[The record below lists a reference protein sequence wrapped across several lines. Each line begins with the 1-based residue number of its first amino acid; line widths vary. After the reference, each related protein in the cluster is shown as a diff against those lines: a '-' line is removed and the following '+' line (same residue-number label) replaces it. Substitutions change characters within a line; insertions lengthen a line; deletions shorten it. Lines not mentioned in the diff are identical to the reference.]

1 MATKDPPGEELRRR
15 ERVVTAVPM
24 PKLPEGTP
32 GTVTFVEGLT
42 WVRYW
47 VRFDNGVTRGSLHRR
62 KLARPAEW
70 AETLA
75 RRERGEEE
83 PSQGSNGAGQSG
95 DGAVEAAETPESEG
109 TDGAG
114 AGRVPAHLLERS
126 KQRRAALGK

>member
-47 VRFDNGVTRGSLHRR
+47 VRFDNGVTRGSLPRR

-83 PSQGSNGAGQSG
+83 P
-95 DGAVEAAETPESEG
+95 
-109 TDGAG
+109 
-114 AGRVPAHLLERS
+114 
-126 KQRRAALGK
+126 